1 MLDHV
6 NIVVSDIEVSVNFYT
21 QVLQLQRGFERI
33 LEGAWI
39 ETLTGME
46 NVRAHCVFMENPD
59 GGARLEL
66 LQFMVPQ
73 SEICARHDWP
83 STIGVRHIAW
93 NVDDIAALLG
103 RLEEYG
109 GVSLSAPIE
118 VPFAVGSLGRKK
130 LCYFRDPDGVLLEAA
145 AYEKVE

>member
-21 QVLQLQRGFERI
+21 QVLQLERGFERL

-39 ETLTGME
+39 ETLTQIP
-46 NVRAHCVFMENPD
+46 NVRAQCVFMENPN

-66 LQFMVPQ
+66 LQFLSPDSAV
-73 SEICARHDWP
+73 CARHDWP
-83 STIGVRHIAW
+83 ATLGVRHIAW
-93 NVDDIAALLG
+93 NVDDIDGLLV
-103 RLEEYG
+103 RLREYG
-109 GVSLSAPIE
+109 GAALSAPIE

-145 AYEKVE
+145 AYEEA

>member
-6 NIVVSDIEVSVNFYT
+6 NIVVSNLETSINFYAH
-21 QVLQLQRGFERI
+21 VLQLERGFERT

-39 ETLTGME
+39 ETLTGISG
-46 NVRAHCVFMENPD
+46 VRAHCAFMENPR

-66 LQFMVPQ
+66 LQFLAPE
-73 SEICARHDWP
+73 SEICARHGWP
-83 STIGVRHIAW
+83 TTLGVRHIAW
-93 NVDDIAALLG
+93 NVDDIEALLQ
-103 RLEEYG
+103 RLAAVG
-109 GVSLSAPIE
+109 GVALSAPVE

-145 AYEKVE
+145 AYENM

>member
-6 NIVVSDIEVSVNFYT
+6 NIVVSDIEVSVAFYK

-39 ETLTGME
+39 ETLTGIE
-46 NVRAHCVFMENPD
+46 NVRAHCVFMENPR

-66 LQFMVPQ
+66 LQFLSPD
-73 SEICARHDWP
+73 SEMCARHDWP
-83 STIGVRHIAW
+83 ATIGVRHIAW
-93 NVDDIAALLG
+93 NVDDIAALLL
-103 RLEEYG
+103 RLEDFG
-109 GVSLSAPIE
+109 GAALSAPIE
-118 VPFAVGSLGRKK
+118 VPFAVGNLGRKK

-145 AYEKVE
+145 AYEKV